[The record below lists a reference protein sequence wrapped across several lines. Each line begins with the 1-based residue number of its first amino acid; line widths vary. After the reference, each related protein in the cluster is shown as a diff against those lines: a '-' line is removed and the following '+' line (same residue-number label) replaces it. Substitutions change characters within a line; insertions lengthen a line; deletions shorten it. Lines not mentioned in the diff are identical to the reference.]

1 MSDDKAQVKIGAD
14 IAELRTAI
22 NEATSTVKSGMDRMN
37 ADMRESVS
45 SASAIG
51 NGFSNMAS
59 MIKTALAGIAVTAL
73 AKQTIEIA
81 DAYTQAESRLK
92 LFTSSQETQAQ
103 IEHELYEISQ
113 ETRSGFLGNLD
124 LYAKL
129 SMAFKGQNVTQR
141 ETIEITETLNKAF
154 AISGASTAART
165 AATIQLSQALASGVL
180 RGDEF
185 NSIMESGG
193 RIVQMLTE
201 HTGKN
206 VGELRKM
213 AEAGQLT
220 AGVVRNA
227 LAESAKKVDEEFAKM
242 QATVGEAGQVL
253 KNTLGSLVNDANKGE
268 GATKGLATSIIDLSK
283 TIDANRETILAV
295 FKEVADAAKEAT
307 QVVLNLANSIR
318 GMAAVARGDLD
329 FSSFAKMGPESLK
342 QWMDAQTVGVGKLQE
357 RLNDVRGK
365 LSNLSPEKNGIT
377 DEYRTLLEE
386 ARMLEKAISNAK
398 EAAKGGE
405 NLVTPGSVKNP
416 APASEAAPLAKAKK
430 SSGGS
435 GAGSDTRLQEWRAE
449 LEEMHTAEQDFFKT
463 SLADDEKYWQAKLG
477 TISGNG
483 KHEQTLRRQIEH
495 ELFQIHK
502 QQAQQLRQ
510 LDEEELQAK
519 RNAATYEVDIAKEN
533 LQAQLDLGQI
543 TEQQK
548 LAQERSLAA
557 QQYNIERELLNK
569 KMLLYQEDV
578 VAVAKFQEQKA
589 ELERRFA
596 IQVQQINNNIL
607 RDQKKNIDA
616 MLEPISS
623 AISTSVQGLVMMT
636 TTWKKALS
644 NLFTAILGEF
654 VSLVSKMVLRWAAGE
669 IMKTNLTKQGSVLRT
684 LLEKMGLLDVL
695 KTQTETDT
703 AGAASTTA
711 RTATELPKVAQ
722 VAGGK
727 AAESVSAVPYVGPAL
742 AAAAF
747 AATVAMIMNS
757 RGHAVGS
764 WNVPGD
770 MVTKVHAGE
779 MIVPEQFAQNV
790 REGGALGGGGGT
802 IHLHVNAIDAGSVR
816 RLFKNNG
823 AAIAESLRRQ
833 ARNFTP
839 MKV

>member
-22 NEATSTVKSGMDRMN
+22 NEATATVRAGMDKMN
-37 ADMRESVS
+37 AEMRESVS

-59 MIKTALAGIAVTAL
+59 MIKTAIAGIATTTLV
-73 AKQTIEIA
+73 KQTIDIA

-92 LFTSSQETQAQ
+92 LFTSSQSAQAQ

-113 ETRSGFLGNLD
+113 DTRSGFLGNLD
-124 LYAKL
+124 LYAR
-129 SMAFKGQNVTQR
+129 MAQAFKGQNVTQR

-165 AATIQLSQALASGVL
+165 AATVQLSQALASGVL

-185 NSIMESGG
+185 NSVMENGG
-193 RIVQMLTE
+193 RIVQMLTK
-201 HTGKN
+201 HTGKS

-227 LAESAKKVDEEFAKM
+227 LAESAKKVDGEFSKM
-242 QATVGEAGQVL
+242 QATVGEAGQAL

-268 GATKGLATSIIDLSK
+268 GATKGLATSIVDLSK

-295 FKEVADAAKEAT
+295 FKEVADAAREAT
-307 QVVLNLANSIR
+307 QVVINLANSIR

-342 QWMDAQTVGVGKLQE
+342 QWMDAQSVGVGKLQE

-398 EAAKGGE
+398 EAAKGGD
-405 NLVTPGSVKNP
+405 NLVTPGNDVKTP
-416 APASEAAPLAKAKK
+416 ARADESAPAKAKK
-430 SSGGS
+430 SGS
-435 GAGSDTRLQEWRAE
+435 GAGGDTRYQQWKSE

-463 SLADDEKYWQAKLG
+463 SLADDEKYWQAKLA

-495 ELFQIHK
+495 ELYNIHK
-502 QQAQQLRQ
+502 QQAQQQRQ
-510 LDEEELQAK
+510 LDDEDIAAK
-519 RNAATYEVDIAKEN
+519 RQRGVDEIEAAREALAI
-533 LQAQLDLGQI
+533 
-543 TEQQK
+543 EQ
-548 LAQERSLAA
+548 E
-557 QQYNIERELLNK
+557 
-569 KMLLYQEDV
+569 M
-578 VAVAKFQEQKA
+578 
-589 ELERRFA
+589 
-596 IQVQQINNNIL
+596 
-607 RDQKKNIDA
+607 
-616 MLEPISS
+616 
-623 AISTSVQGLVMMT
+623 
-636 TTWKKALS
+636 
-644 NLFTAILGEF
+644 
-654 VSLVSKMVLRWAAGE
+654 GE
-669 IMKTNLTKQGSVLRT
+669 ISGQQRITGLRT
-684 LLEKMGLLDVL
+684 LLDKEYQLKRQALEDELKLNDLNAVAKAKLLHQLEELDRQHSLKLMKNDAELYAEKKATWGKLLDPVTSAINQSVQAMIMQTATLKKIMANMMQSITGAFAAAIAEQVKDWAKGELAKTALAKQGTIARTVLEKVGLLDVL
-695 KTQTETDT
+695 KTQTTTDT
-703 AGAASTTA
+703 AAAASTTA
-711 RTATELPKVAQ
+711 RTATELPAVAKI
-722 VAGGK
+722 AGGK
-727 AAESVSAVPYVGPAL
+727 AAGAVAQTPWVGPVL

-747 AATVAMIMNS
+747 AAMVAMIMNS

-764 WNVPGD
+764 WSVPGD

-779 MIVPEQFAQNV
+779 MIVPEQFAKNV
-790 REGGALGGGGGT
+790 REGGALGGGGGAVN
-802 IHLHVNAIDAGSVR
+802 LHVHAADAASVR
-816 RLFKNNG
+816 RLFRNNG
-823 AAIAESLRRQ
+823 AALAETLRRQ

-839 MKV
+839 VKV